1 MTNERNMR
9 PLDVLLR
16 DFKRLSTAAWIAI
29 MALVMVLV
37 VAIVGVYY
45 SGTGDLAAG
54 VSAAGYIAMALGVLF
69 TLLVGFGLMA
79 LIFYSS
85 RRGYDDPPAVDPTD
99 KDHER

>member
-1 MTNERNMR
+1 MTNDGKTR
-9 PLDVLLR
+9 PLDVLFR
-16 DFKRLSTAAWIAI
+16 DFKRLGTAAWIAI
-29 MALVMVLV
+29 VALGVVLA

-69 TLLVGFGLMA
+69 TLVVGAGLMA

-85 RRGYDDPPAVDPTD
+85 RQGYDEPPSRPPMDEDGET
-99 KDHER
+99 